1 MLPGKQAAPSLLV
14 VAVLLVVGIS
24 GVFGEARA
32 DPAQSVAIIGLIV
45 DDLGNHRD
53 GGQRVARLPGPIA
66 CSVLPHT
73 PYATEL
79 ASLCHEMGKVVMLHL
94 PMQPAARGI
103 IGGPGLLHEGM
114 AHDQLVRALHSGLDS
129 VPYARGVNNHM
140 GSHLTRHLAYMQ
152 WVMEDIVSQ
161 GGLFFVDSHTSV
173 SSVAL
178 KVARANGIPSIGRD
192 VFLDN
197 DPDPRKIRQQ
207 FQRLVRIAR
216 KDGYALGIGHPY
228 KATLDLLEAELPQL
242 AAEGVML
249 VSVEDLIGRASV
261 VGKGEKKRWQANISP
276 SPAVLRK
283 SKRESRSSP

>member
-1 MLPGKQAAPSLLV
+1 
-14 VAVLLVVGIS
+14 VAVLLAVGVS
-24 GVFGEARA
+24 GIFSKAWA
-32 DPAQSVAIIGLIV
+32 APTQSVAIIGLIV
-45 DDLGNHRD
+45 DDLGNHRE

-79 ASLCHEMGKVVMLHL
+79 ASLCHKMGKVVMLHL
-94 PMQPAARGI
+94 PMQPEARGI
-103 IGGPGLLHEGM
+103 IGGPGFLHEGM
-114 AHDQLVRALHSGLDS
+114 AHEQLVRALHSGLDS
-129 VPYARGVNNHM
+129 VPHARGVNNHM

-161 GGLFFVDSHTSV
+161 GGLFFIDSYTSV

-197 DPDPRKIRQQ
+197 DPDPRKIKEQ
-207 FQRLVRIAR
+207 FGRLINIAR

-228 KATLDLLEAELPQL
+228 KATLELLESELPQL
-242 AAEGVML
+242 AAEGIML

-261 VGKGEKKRWQANISP
+261 AGKREEERWQARISP
-276 SPAVLRK
+276 LPPALRK
-283 SKRESRSSP
+283 SKPESGLSP